1 MRSRVTIDQVWRR
14 RSDSQVMRVRQVH
27 RADRL
32 VELVDETGARV
43 SVPFTDLRRGW
54 ECLA

>member
-1 MRSRVTIDQVWRR
+1 MTIDQVWRR